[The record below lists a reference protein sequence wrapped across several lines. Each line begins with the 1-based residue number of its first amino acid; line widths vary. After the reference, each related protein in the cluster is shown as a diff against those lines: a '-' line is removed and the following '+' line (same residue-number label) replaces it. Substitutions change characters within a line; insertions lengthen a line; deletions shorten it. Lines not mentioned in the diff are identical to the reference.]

1 MALGVCDLG
10 LGSVQGAV
18 GVASFS
24 GSVFLDVKAVELQ
37 GCGPQDA
44 GFRAQNLRAPF
55 QRGRVGGDLSEALN

>member
-24 GSVFLDVKAVELQ
+24 GSVFLDVVE
-37 GCGPQDA
+37 GCGACSKDA
-44 GFRAQNLRAPF
+44 GHKMQGSGLKI
-55 QRGRVGGDLSEALN
+55 